1 MSKNLFDLDRVPTI
15 EELRE
20 FFHDNDFS
28 TATYRDIDYDKMDA
42 DDIED
47 LEYIKGFMG
56 EKWDEL
62 SRDMG
67 LKSDPAYYGKDNP
80 LIAMRDSMGNLA
92 ATGGNAG
99 ACRRITQ
106 RFYNCGRLGKP

>member
-67 LKSDPAYYGKDNP
+67 LKSDPAYY
-80 LIAMRDSMGNLA
+80 
-92 ATGGNAG
+92 
-99 ACRRITQ
+99 
-106 RFYNCGRLGKP
+106 